1 MVVFG
6 LILEH
11 IKDWA
16 LLIVAVPNILLK
28 RVKDTVFISNWVIL
42 RALLQEFQQILN
54 IKIESGK

>member
-16 LLIVAVPNILLK
+16 LLIVVVPNILLK
-28 RVKDTVFISNWVIL
+28 RVKDTVFISNWVLL
-42 RALLQEFQQILN
+42 RALLREFQQILH
-54 IKIESGK
+54 IKFESGK